1 MKLYDVPAELD
12 RLLGNYESLLED
24 SQGEVTEA
32 VETAEKEIKEYC
44 AASADKIE
52 ATIAF
57 CEHLASDASQLKV
70 EEERLYARRS
80 SLEGQRERLRGV
92 LVAVLDQSFGGKL
105 KTSKYTAS
113 VAQSK
118 GATKIELAP
127 DADAG
132 VCYKENPELFKKP
145 VLDNPAVK
153 VFCDRMGGT
162 PSWLTVEDL
171 PGKRSLRIR

>member
-1 MKLYDVPAELD
+1 LEESTGEITPEIEACEKELD
-12 RLLGNYESLLED
+12 
-24 SQGEVTEA
+24 
-32 VETAEKEIKEYC
+32 EYL
-44 AASADKIE
+44 AASVD
-52 ATIAF
+52 
-57 CEHLASDASQLKV
+57 KV
-70 EEERLYARRS
+70 ESAIVVIQNLEGDAETLKAEEKRLAERRR
-80 SLEGQRERLRGV
+80 SLEGNSERLRGI
-92 LVAVLDQSFGGKL
+92 VASVLDRVFKSKIKTL
-105 KTSKYTAS
+105 KFTAS
-113 VAQSK
+113 VSQSK